1 MRRPAV
7 SGGAALAAV
16 AAMLASASTTFAVS
30 RLAPA
35 PEAMTARSFSLQ
47 AEGFPVDPAPGMN
60 ATSLGIR
67 PLGTRASMS
76 NAPADAYGR
85 ATTLDLGTIELYT
98 GPPPPGNTA
107 ECDATRPNLPRTA
120 EARPGGAVLNAS
132 CTRRPSVD
140 VAARGEGPQSDQLR
154 AASQSSRLTSDG
166 GGSALVASA
175 DVVMTDIELGALHIG
190 AARFRGQV
198 SANGRAGGAS
208 ATGVVDAA
216 DASVAGVP
224 VVIGTGGVSV
234 DKTRVPTDLVSS
246 ATEAV
251 RAAMAQGGYSDV
263 RVVQP
268 RVTKARDG
276 SSATVQGGGVLA
288 YFSNNDP
295 KNDYFLSF
303 TLVGATLK
311 AFVGGPLES
320 LPVVHGDAVAG
331 ASPAPPPAIAG
342 AGGTGLTDA
351 GSAPAPPADVAV
363 PPARLEPLAGRAAY
377 NLPRAWRG
385 GWVILFVAVGVVAAA
400 VVLRRRLAP
409 AWDEFA
415 TRFLRG

>member
-1 MRRPAV
+1 VRRSAL
-7 SGGAALAAV
+7 SGAAV
-16 AAMLASASTTFAVS
+16 AAAVVAVASATSGLARSAV
-30 RLAPA
+30 PA
-35 PEAMTARSFSLQ
+35 EAITARSFSLQ
-47 AEGFPVDPAPGMN
+47 AEGFPVEPAPGMN

-67 PLGTRASMS
+67 PLGTQASMS

-120 EARPGGAVLNAS
+120 EARPGGALLTAT
-132 CTRRPSVD
+132 CTRRPSVA
-140 VAARGEGPQSDQLR
+140 VAARAEGPESDQLR
-154 AASQSSRLTSDG
+154 IASQSSRVGGDG
-166 GGSALVASA
+166 GGSALAASA
-175 DVVMTDIELGALHIG
+175 DVVITDVEMGPLHIG
-190 AARFRGQV
+190 TARFRGQV
-198 SANGRAGGAS
+198 SANGRPGGAS
-208 ATGVVDAA
+208 AAGVVDAA
-216 DASVAGVP
+216 DASVSGVP
-224 VVIGTGGVSV
+224 VVVGTGGISV
-234 DKTRVPTDLVSS
+234 DQTRVPTDLVSS

-288 YFSNNDP
+288 SFSSNDP
-295 KNDYFLSF
+295 KNDYFLSL

-311 AFVGGPLES
+311 AFVGGPVENLG
-320 LPVVHGDAVAG
+320 PVTGGVGTVVAPVSPVPAVAG
-331 ASPAPPPAIAG
+331 GGG
-342 AGGTGLTDA
+342 AGLGEVPAANPTLADVA
-351 GSAPAPPADVAV
+351 APPAA
-363 PPARLEPLAGRAAY
+363 LEPLAGRAAY

-385 GWVILFVAVGVVAAA
+385 GWVILAVAVVLVAAA
-400 VVLRRRLAP
+400 VLVRRRLAP
-409 AWDEFA
+409 VWDDFA